1 MPIPGAEVTFVVGEG
16 PASFADGLDTATVT
30 TGADGRATSPVVR
43 AGTTTGPVVLGALTP
58 LDGGNEGEV
67 LFDATVTAPSGPPRA
82 DLAVRVDAPDTA
94 RPGAR
99 FPVTLTVT
107 NTGPSPATTVLS
119 GVIVTEGLR
128 IVAAQGGAVTSGGRA
143 AGYRD
148 ATLAPGQTV
157 TRTVTV
163 EASRSTG
170 TRTIA
175 AGTASAVRD
184 PQLRDNAA
192 LDTVRV
198 R

>member
-1 MPIPGAEVTFVVGEG
+1 MVSGRVAARLSSADGAAVDMAVVGAGTGHRRHRHLRARPGHVTLTVG
-16 PASFADGLDTATVT
+16 PA
-30 TGADGRATSPVVR
+30 
-43 AGTTTGPVVLGALTP
+43 
-58 LDGGNEGEV
+58 
-67 LFDATVTAPSGPPRA
+67 RA

-119 GVIVTEGLR
+119 GVTVTDGLR

-163 EASRSTG
+163 EASRGTG
-170 TRTIA
+170 TRPIA
-175 AGTASAVRD
+175 AAPPPRCATRSCATTRPSTPCGSGRRVEGNGVR
-184 PQLRDNAA
+184 AA
-192 LDTVRV
+192 GVARA
-198 R
+198 